1 MIPND
6 PTLLKSAHLPTYY
19 HSPPE
24 NARPDD
30 TRLVCTMEDA
40 ACTPAYAM
48 SYRGA
53 QRVLAALSVN
63 PSGFEGQLQ
72 TGDQIDLEL
81 GRMCNSGL
89 LKCFAP
95 FPSLTG
101 TYRSAG
107 LSSKGTDQSGHEG
120 GIQMERAA
128 SWGVVYSTMLNI
140 KHILQGER
148 VVYAT
153 WPDVQHPNI
162 KPEDIHFE
170 RGYVYHYRSEEVSDP
185 IPIPTP
191 EEEIVDEPVFADD
204 PSFTDEPYSIS
215 PPHATREWHMKE
227 SGS

>member
-6 PTLLKSAHLPTYY
+6 PTLLKPTDLPAYY

-24 NARPDD
+24 NVRPDD
-30 TRLVCTMEDA
+30 TRLVCTMQDA

-63 PSGFEGQLQ
+63 PSGFEDQLQ
-72 TGDQIDLEL
+72 TGDQIDIEL
-81 GRMCNSGL
+81 GRMCHSGL

-95 FPSLTG
+95 FPALAG

-107 LSSKGTDQSGHEG
+107 LASKGTDQSGHQG
-120 GIQMERAA
+120 GAAMERAA

-140 KHILQGER
+140 KHVLQGER

-153 WPDVQHPNI
+153 WPDVMHPTIN
-162 KPEDIHFE
+162 PGDIHFE
-170 RGYVYHYRSEEVSDP
+170 RGYVYTYQSEEVPDP
-185 IPIPTP
+185 IPIPIPEP
-191 EEEIVDEPVFADD
+191 EEEVVDETVFAGD

-215 PPHATREWHMKE
+215 
-227 SGS
+227 